1 MTSLGATAIV
11 RILKIRAIII
21 RKVAVIN
28 LISLITLFINKK
40 KVAGVGFEPT
50 AFGL

>member
-28 LISLITLFINKK
+28 LISLIIYLIKDINKK
-40 KVAGVGFEPT
+40 SGRGRI
-50 AFGL
+50 